1 MRRALELPELNL
13 AFFSFLLHFVWEMW
27 QVPFFAG
34 MPSTSHWSGV
44 GICTQATFG
53 DSAMAVTA
61 FWGAAA
67 LRRSRFWFENPRA
80 GEWAVYMA
88 IGLGLTL
95 AFEWL
100 ATGPLE
106 RWSYG
111 PDMPRLPVLGTGLL
125 PTLQWLVVPPLALKL
140 TARQLIS
147 RGRLE
152 IGERE
157 GQWRRTR

>member
-1 MRRALELPELNL
+1 MRRWLTMASELPELNL

-53 DSAMAVTA
+53 DAAMAVTA
-61 FWGAAA
+61 FWAAA
-67 LRRSRFWFENPRA
+67 LVHRSRQWFRKPRA
-80 GEWAVYMA
+80 GEWVVYLAV
-88 IGLGLTL
+88 GLVLTV

-106 RWSYG
+106 RWSYA
-111 PDMPRLPVLGTGLL
+111 PEMPQIPVLGTGLL
-125 PTLQWLVVPPLALKL
+125 PVLQWVVVPPLALAI
-140 TARQLIS
+140 TARQLTGLPS
-147 RGRLE
+147 R
-152 IGERE
+152 
-157 GQWRRTR
+157 T